1 MSHVKFEIPADD
13 LKRASEFYK
22 QVFGWSTMDL
32 PFKYVIL
39 DTDGKPVSPMS
50 SSGGISPR
58 NDFVKAPVLIIP
70 VDSIDD
76 TAAKIK
82 EAGGETLNDKQQ
94 VGDFGYSMYI
104 KDTEDSV
111 MCLWEEIKK

>member
-22 QVFGWSTMDL
+22 AVFGWSTMDL
-32 PFKYVIL
+32 PFNYVIL
-39 DTDGKPVSPMS
+39 DTHGKPVNPMA

-70 VDSIDD
+70 VDSIDE
-76 TAAKIK
+76 TAKKIK
-82 EAGGETLNDKQQ
+82 DAGGEALNGKQQ
-94 VGDFGYSMYI
+94 VGDFGFSMYI
-104 KDTEDSV
+104 KDTEGST

>member
-1 MSHVKFEIPADD
+1 MFHVKFEIPADN
-13 LKRASEFYK
+13 LQRARAFYK
-22 QVFGWSTMDL
+22 EVFGWSAMDL
-32 PFKYVIL
+32 PFNYVIL
-39 DTDGKPVSPMS
+39 DTDGKPVNPMA

-70 VDSIDD
+70 VDSIDE
-76 TAAKIK
+76 TAVKIK

-104 KDTEDSV
+104 KDTEGSII
-111 MCLWEEIKK
+111 C